1 MKLRYSSLVLA
12 LMNTWRQQGTQEW
25 QTEVFRSSLVRKL
38 EEAIRE
44 SGNPTQK
51 PAPDMERQVFMRAK
65 TKEEYLSFIARLIL
79 HVRQQSSGG
88 AQGGGSADLGDLG
101 MNQQPNMQQQQQ
113 QQQQQMQMQQQQQGQ
128 MRMMQGGGQQPMM
141 QQQQQQRMQMM
152 QQQQQQ
158 QQMMGGHQRPPMS
171 QGGGLLEQRM
181 MMQQQQQ
188 QRMQMMQ

>member
-113 QQQQQMQMQQQQQGQ
+113 QQQQQMQMQQQQQQQQMQIQQQQQQGQ
-128 MRMMQGGGQQPMM
+128 MRMM
-141 QQQQQQRMQMM
+141 
-152 QQQQQQ
+152 
-158 QQMMGGHQRPPMS
+158 
-171 QGGGLLEQRM
+171 
-181 MMQQQQQ
+181 
-188 QRMQMMQ
+188 

>member
-113 QQQQQMQMQQQQQGQ
+113 QQQQQMQMQQQQQQQQMQMQQQQQQEQ

-141 QQQQQQRMQMM
+141 QQGGGMSMQQQQRMMM
-152 QQQQQQ
+152 
-158 QQMMGGHQRPPMS
+158 
-171 QGGGLLEQRM
+171 
-181 MMQQQQQ
+181 
-188 QRMQMMQ
+188 

>member
-113 QQQQQMQMQQQQQGQ
+113 QQQQQGQMRMMQGGGQQPMMQQGGGMSMQQMQMQQQQQQGQ

-141 QQQQQQRMQMM
+141 QQ
-152 QQQQQQ
+152 
-158 QQMMGGHQRPPMS
+158 GG
-171 QGGGLLEQRM
+171 
-181 MMQQQQQ
+181 
-188 QRMQMMQ
+188 